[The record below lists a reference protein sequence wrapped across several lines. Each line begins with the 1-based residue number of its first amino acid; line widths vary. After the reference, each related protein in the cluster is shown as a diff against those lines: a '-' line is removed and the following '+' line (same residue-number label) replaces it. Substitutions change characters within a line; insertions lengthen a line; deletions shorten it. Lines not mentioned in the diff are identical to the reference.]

1 MAADEAASPPAT
13 GAIAVAALSADE
25 AASPPAT
32 GAIAVTTGPCDP
44 RSTDATKCHVRLRG
58 RKENEVESA
67 NLGSCCLNCSSG
79 RPACGEQNGGSG
91 QRSAV
96 SGERLVHHIAV
107 ELMGKGRWREGLQQT
122 RTISAFCHNVQHSS
136 RKNVRR

>member
-58 RKENEVESA
+58 RKENQVESA

-91 QRSAV
+91 QRSARRAARAPHC
-96 SGERLVHHIAV
+96 RLADGR
-107 ELMGKGRWREGLQQT
+107 ELIRQGKIKGGLAT
-122 RTISAFCHNVQHSS
+122 DENDFSIWP
-136 RKNVRR
+136 